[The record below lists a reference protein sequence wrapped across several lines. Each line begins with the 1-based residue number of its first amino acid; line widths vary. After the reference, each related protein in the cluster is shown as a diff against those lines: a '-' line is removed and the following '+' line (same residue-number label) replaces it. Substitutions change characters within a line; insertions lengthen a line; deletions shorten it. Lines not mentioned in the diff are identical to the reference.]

1 MAGLSHS
8 LPDTHKTPLA
18 TRSRFGFLQHSP
30 FKPTH
35 TPDWTITCQSL
46 GKAAPQS
53 DPDTIG
59 FLMVY
64 VLKDLKRMAFFG
76 VLQSNGIWLSAN
88 CELTSYLQIVIL
100 LSEPT
105 GLQDSKSR
113 QTFLVP
119 QNQLR
124 LVLLYLDSVII
135 YLSVLSILRQKIWW
149 LITLKSNLK
158 TSETFP
164 FSRSGH
170 YSRAC
175 RLLTH
180 ILIS

>member
-18 TRSRFGFLQHSP
+18 TRSRFGFCNTPRLNPHIHQIEQSHASHS
-30 FKPTH
+30 
-35 TPDWTITCQSL
+35 
-46 GKAAPQS
+46 KAAPQS

-64 VLKDLKRMAFFG
+64 VLKDLKRMAFWSIAIEWYLTFCG
-76 VLQSNGIWLSAN
+76 

-113 QTFLVP
+113 QLFLS
-119 QNQLR
+119 LKTSR

-135 YLSVLSILRQKIWW
+135 YLSVMSTLLQKFDCSKIKILTQ
-149 LITLKSNLK
+149 
-158 TSETFP
+158 
-164 FSRSGH
+164 
-170 YSRAC
+170 
-175 RLLTH
+175 
-180 ILIS
+180 